1 MWVGRRP
8 GNRLCGRPVSLQ
20 CQHAGRVQER
30 VHIARVLRG
39 ERRCGGGSG
48 RTCITSWMY
57 CAASWPCTC
66 ILAVSISCA
75 STAHT
80 PSEACRVSRHLALA
94 AEQEPRVRA
103 VCAHCWLDD
112 ERAVDLRGAEVSG
125 RIFFCS
131 VNQYKKNALPTSRNT
146 VYVSSVPFP

>member
-112 ERAVDLRGAEVSG
+112 EERAVDLRGGAW
-125 RIFFCS
+125 RTI
-131 VNQYKKNALPTSRNT
+131 
-146 VYVSSVPFP
+146 

>member
-1 MWVGRRP
+1 MCELGGGGEGGGGEGASRRARAPSPSRRAWRQVASRTSRSTCRSLSAQCNEEVVWVGRRP

-66 ILAVSISCA
+66 ILAVSISLS

-80 PSEACRVSRHLALA
+80 QRARHA
-94 AEQEPRVRA
+94 
-103 VCAHCWLDD
+103 
-112 ERAVDLRGAEVSG
+112 G
-125 RIFFCS
+125 
-131 VNQYKKNALPTSRNT
+131 
-146 VYVSSVPFP
+146 